1 MYIMSDRFERIIIP
15 VDNTKE
21 SRIAVKK
28 GILFAK
34 ILGIEAKIISVNDTH
49 HFISSVVLEE
59 KLKKESEAFLNE
71 FKSIGEKFGVNL
83 ETLLLS
89 GNPAEEIVKYAKEND
104 LIIIPH
110 HQEKK
115 GLDKIIETNVSKE
128 VVKNAP
134 CSVLVVKLK

>member
-1 MYIMSDRFERIIIP
+1 MYNMADRFERIIIP

-21 SRIAVKK
+21 SRLAVKK

-34 ILGIEAKIISVNDTH
+34 LLGIEAKIISINDTH

-110 HQEKK
+110 HQDKK

-134 CSVLVVKLK
+134 CSVLVVKIK

>member
-1 MYIMSDRFERIIIP
+1 MSDRFQRIIIP

-21 SRIAVKK
+21 SRLAVKK

-34 ILGIEAKIISVNDTH
+34 LLGIDVKIITINDTH

-59 KLKKESEAFLNE
+59 KLKTESEAFLNE
-71 FKSIGEKFGVNL
+71 FKNIGEKFGVNL
-83 ETLLLS
+83 ETKLLS
-89 GNPAEEIVKYAKEND
+89 GNPAEEIVKFAKEND

-115 GLDKIIETNVSKE
+115 GLDKYIESNVSRD
-128 VVKNAP
+128 VVRNAP
-134 CSVLVVKLK
+134 CSVLVIKHK